1 MAEVTAKNYEASA
14 LDIANQAIMAEL
26 GSSSTRIR
34 LKSRSGNVLSEDS
47 ILGPKGAKGATGAK
61 GETGAPGDTGATG
74 PTGDVGDKGAT
85 GATGDKGAT
94 GETSSDWPRLLLVGS
109 VGIPSV
115 AGQWV
120 SVDIELPAVWGTSIP
135 IVVAQ
140 ARTSVP
146 GTSVAYLG
154 VSTSVGLITIKSFRT
169 SGTSHSVYFTAM
181 EEG

>member
-1 MAEVTAKNYEASA
+1 MTKVVGVTAEHQQNLMDSQVVRCRIVGS
-14 LDIANQAIMAEL
+14 DIVTDL
-26 GSSSTRIR
+26 GDGTVITV
-34 LKSRSGNVLSEDS
+34 GNVQ
-47 ILGPKGAKGATGAK
+47 GAQ
-61 GETGAPGDTGATG
+61 GATG

-109 VGIPSV
+109 VNIPSV

-120 SVDIELPAVWGTSIP
+120 FVDIELPAVWGTSIP

-140 ARTSVP
+140 ARTSLP
-146 GTSVAYLG
+146 GTRVAYLG
-154 VSTSVGLITIKSFRT
+154 VSVVEGLITIKSFRT
-169 SGTSHSVYFTAM
+169 DTYTHMVYFTAM